1 MQDKVKIKSM
11 GGCLYR
17 HPVSE
22 RHPKGA
28 IVVKIRLR
36 GTPKREKTFSI
47 SDYLDS
53 VTDCKAAAIAWREAQ
68 RAEMIDLKKFSSGNS
83 NNPSDTSSLK
93 MIKTFKHIMDLYKST
108 PLKKG
113 KNRGKERKFT
123 REEGRY
129 DRLVEELGKYQPWEV
144 PVKLRERCAYWMDTL
159 ELEPSTVNR
168 HITMAKCAMQIAY
181 ETKYGYGE
189 IRRRLIPENYLDDF
203 QLFEEN
209 NIRYRIL
216 SDVEREKLWNAL
228 PLPLK
233 ALYFHALH
241 VPVRKS
247 DLINI
252 RLDQCDQISGCIEL
266 VGTKNGNVRNIVM
279 PGWLQSYR
287 NNLPVYA
294 THLHCNTDG
303 TPLGYFNEREGK
315 FIMMSHWEQKFRDA
329 CITAGINDPKNINET
344 KYTFHKTRQEAV
356 MLYLQN
362 GHSIDETKAIGDW
375 ESDDA
380 FKRYYDVSLYIQM
393 KNGRF
398 SIGDQFKTRFAEE
411 LIRKVA

>member
-1 MQDKVKIKSM
+1 MQDKIQLKSM

-36 GTPKREKTFSI
+36 GTPKREKTFSV

-68 RAEMIDLKKFSSGNS
+68 KVELRDLKKFSSGNS
-83 NNPSDTSSLK
+83 NNSSDTSSLK
-93 MIKTFKHIMDLYKST
+93 MVKTFKNIMELYKST

-123 REEGRY
+123 REKGRY
-129 DRLVEELGKYQPWEV
+129 DRLVEELGKFQPWEI
-144 PVKLRERCAYWMDTL
+144 PGELRKKCAYWMDTI

-181 ETKYGYGE
+181 ETKIGYGE

-216 SDVEREKLWNAL
+216 SDAEREKLWNAL

-252 RLDQCDQISGCIEL
+252 RLEDCNQISGCIEL
-266 VGTKNGNVRNIVM
+266 ASTKNGNTRTLVM
-279 PGWLQSYR
+279 PGWLQNYR
-287 NNLPVYA
+287 NNLPAGA

-315 FIMMSHWEQKFRDA
+315 FIMMSHWEQKFREA
-329 CITAGINDPKNINET
+329 CITAGINSESDEET
-344 KYTFHKTRQEAV
+344 KYTFHKTRQESV
-356 MLYLQN
+356 LLLYQE
-362 GHSIDETKAIGDW
+362 GYSKDEIMDIGDW
-375 ESDDA
+375 ESEDA
-380 FKRYYDVSLYIQM
+380 FKRYFNKELAIKIKSGLY
-393 KNGRF
+393 